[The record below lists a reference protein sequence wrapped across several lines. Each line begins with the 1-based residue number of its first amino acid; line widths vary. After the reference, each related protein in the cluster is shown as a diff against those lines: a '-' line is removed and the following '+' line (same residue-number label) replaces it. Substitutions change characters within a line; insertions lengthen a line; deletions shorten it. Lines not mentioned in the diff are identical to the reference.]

1 MERDYQIIVWGATG
15 FTGQIVTE
23 YFHNNYG
30 SEIRWAI
37 AGRNLEKL
45 QNVKQKLQLDAKIE
59 CLVGDSFDEASL
71 RAISSR
77 TDVIISTVGP
87 YALYGKALVSACV
100 QTKTDFCDLTGEIP
114 FVKDSIYSFD

>member
-23 YFHNNYG
+23 YLHNNYG

-45 QNVKQKLQLDAKIE
+45 QNVKQKLQLDANIE
-59 CLVGDSFDEASL
+59 CLVGFHL
-71 RAISSR
+71 L
-77 TDVIISTVGP
+77 III
-87 YALYGKALVSACV
+87 YLVYPELV
-100 QTKTDFCDLTGEIP
+100 FLGYFQIKVLILIP
-114 FVKDSIYSFD
+114 T

>member
-23 YFHNNYG
+23 YLDNNYG

-59 CLVGDSFDEASL
+59 CLV
-71 RAISSR
+71 
-77 TDVIISTVGP
+77 
-87 YALYGKALVSACV
+87 
-100 QTKTDFCDLTGEIP
+100 EI
-114 FVKDSIYSFD
+114 VLMKLH